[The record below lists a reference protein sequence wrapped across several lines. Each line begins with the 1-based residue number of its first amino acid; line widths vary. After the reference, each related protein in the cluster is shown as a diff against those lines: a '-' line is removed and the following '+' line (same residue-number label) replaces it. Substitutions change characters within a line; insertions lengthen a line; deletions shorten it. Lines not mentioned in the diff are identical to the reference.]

1 MPPNIGHG
9 KICYLILPAVDAEA
23 SSAFY
28 GKVFDWNIRRR
39 QNGEVSFDDGVGE
52 VSGMWME
59 GHAPLDASFVYIMT
73 DDIERTLRSVAKE
86 GGAVLQEPDP
96 KAREV
101 TAVIRD
107 PAGNTFGVY
116 QDPNLKRRS

>member
-28 GKVFDWNIRRR
+28 EKVFGWNMATEI
-39 QNGEVSFDDGVGE
+39 
-52 VSGMWME
+52 
-59 GHAPLDASFVYIMT
+59 
-73 DDIERTLRSVAKE
+73 
-86 GGAVLQEPDP
+86 
-96 KAREV
+96 
-101 TAVIRD
+101 TAVMRD

>member
-9 KICYLILPAVDAEA
+9 KICYLILPALDAEA

-28 GKVFDWNIRRR
+28 GKVFGWNIRRR
-39 QNGEVSFDDGVGE
+39 SGGEVSFDDGVGE
-52 VSGMWME
+52 VSGMWMT
-59 GHAPLDASFVYIMT
+59 GQDPIDASFVYIMT
-73 DDIERTLRSVAKE
+73 DDIERTLSSVTKE
-86 GGAVLQEPDP
+86 GGTVLQRPDP

-107 PAGNTFGVY
+107 PAGNKFGVY